1 MRLLVIDDDP
11 RYRARLRHTVLGD
24 WPYAELVTYDP
35 VQRGPLPPE
44 YLAQGFDA
52 VLLDQDWAGGR
63 GLDWLPSLAQR
74 AGFAPIVYLADRDDD
89 PQASAARA
97 AGAVAVVVR
106 EPLERAPLR
115 ETLGKA
121 RDLHHAQ
128 LDAWRASEEG
138 RLAEQFGEAVLP
150 GFRHV
155 RHLAS
160 RSASELYLGE
170 SFAQG
175 SLVVLKIIALQSTA
189 SGIDPGYERFVQEF
203 ELLKR
208 IRHPSIVRLYALE
221 RTAAHAYLVMEYFT
235 GGSLRTRL
243 RETLPPRSAL
253 ALARDIS
260 IGLEAI
266 HAAGV
271 LHRDLKPGNVML
283 REDGSLALIDFGLAR
298 PSEVGLDTGDAGL
311 ILGTPHYMSPEQG
324 HGERI
329 DARSDLYSLGVILY
343 EMLTRRKPFDAGK
356 PMEIIYKH
364 RKEPLPRLE
373 PGFAWL
379 QPLLDRLL
387 AKRPEDR
394 YGSATEALAAI
405 GVALA
410 NCPDSEAVE

>member
-1 MRLLVIDDDP
+1 MRFLVIDDDP
-11 RYRARLRHTVLGD
+11 RFQALLRQQVNGE
-24 WPYAELVTYDP
+24 WPDADLVAYDP
-35 VQRGPLPPE
+35 VERGPLPPE

-52 VLLDQDWAGGR
+52 VLLAENAAGGR
-63 GLDWLPSLAQR
+63 GLEWLAELAHR
-74 AGFAPIVYLADRDDD
+74 AGFAPIVYLTDRDDEA
-89 PQASAARA
+89 QAAAARA

-106 EPLERAPLR
+106 EPLEPAPLLD
-115 ETLGKA
+115 TLA
-121 RDLHHAQ
+121 RARARQHAQ

-138 RLAEQFGEAVLP
+138 RQAEQFGAAVIP
-150 GFRHV
+150 GFRRV

-170 SFAQG
+170 SLVQG
-175 SLVVLKIIALQSTA
+175 SLVVLKIIALQSDA
-189 SGIDPGYERFVQEF
+189 SGIDPAYERFVQEF
-203 ELLKR
+203 ELVKR

-221 RTAAHAYLVMEYFT
+221 RTAAHAFLVMEYFA
-235 GGSLRTRL
+235 GGSLRTRM
-243 RETLPPRSAL
+243 RDTLSPGGAL
-253 ALARDIS
+253 GFARDIA

-283 REDGSLALIDFGLAR
+283 RDDGSLALIDFGLAR
-298 PSEVGLDTGDAGL
+298 PSAVGIDAGDVGL

-343 EMLTRRKPFDAGK
+343 EMLMRQKPFDAPK

-364 RKEPLPRLE
+364 RKEPLPRLAADV
-373 PGFAWL
+373 AWL

-394 YGSATEALAAI
+394 YASATEARVAI
-405 GVALA
+405 GHALA
-410 NCPDSEAVE
+410 SGPDGEAAA